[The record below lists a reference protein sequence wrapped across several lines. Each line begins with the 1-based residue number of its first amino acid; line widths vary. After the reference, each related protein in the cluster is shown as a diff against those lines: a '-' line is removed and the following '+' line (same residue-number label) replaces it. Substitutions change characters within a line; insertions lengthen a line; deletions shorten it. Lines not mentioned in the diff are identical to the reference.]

1 MKQKYVE
8 WSKATWWVLGFAAQS
23 PPFRMEAPPSSS
35 LGSVDGR
42 RTAAVLLCGNFLC
55 LGAVLP
61 QFHSFWHSPN
71 LMIGQWESDRANL
84 PCLDSRQLWKTIP
97 APERPVG
104 SAKASGADESHFN
117 FPSCS
122 ILLPSMLYQSWSQE
136 HSPVNFRMRTSQ
148 SLSWW
153 TERMILGVIKKKHW
167 KNKAQK
173 WQK

>member
-97 APERPVG
+97 APERLWDQLRPLVQMNHILTSHPAQSSFLQCSTKVDPKSTPQWT
-104 SAKASGADESHFN
+104 SARKPHSL
-117 FPSCS
+117 FPGE
-122 ILLPSMLYQSWSQE
+122 LNVWY
-136 HSPVNFRMRTSQ
+136 
-148 SLSWW
+148 
-153 TERMILGVIKKKHW
+153 
-167 KNKAQK
+167 
-173 WQK
+173 